1 MSSAQTNPMNSAE
14 GVTSDPQGKV
24 RPELISTAILL
35 VQRMSMGDKER
46 LAQEIFRVQPNLM
59 AMVVVQTRFGASEE
73 EIGGLTN
80 ILLTCFTAAKLS
92 ALPMTEV
99 GDAQQAACLARVNTY
114 LQSIEGSS
122 AEAEASAYITQH
134 PEPAM
139 LAFVMK
145 EIDLHGFKQ
154 ASDATYGKLVLT
166 AMGLV
171 ECFAVALRGG
181 LH

>member
-1 MSSAQTNPMNSAE
+1 MTESSQA
-14 GVTSDPQGKV
+14 PQGKV

-35 VQRMSMGDKER
+35 VQRMSMADKER

-59 AMVVVQTRFGASEE
+59 AMVVVQTRFGANEE
-73 EIGGLTN
+73 EMEGLTN

-92 ALPMTEV
+92 ALPLHQVTDSE
-99 GDAQQAACLARVNTY
+99 QAECLARVNTY
-114 LQSIEGSS
+114 LQSLEGSS
-122 AEAEASAYITQH
+122 ADAEASDYITQH
-134 PEPAM
+134 REPAM

-171 ECFAVALRGG
+171 ECFGVALRGAVN
-181 LH
+181 